1 VRPSPVNVVDITG
14 VSRPVLCA
22 GAVHDCVMRA
32 CASHDRVAC
41 TCCGVRLLCMLTLC
55 SLALP
60 MLGLRAPAVRA
71 LAVRFRAVR
80 FRVVA
85 PFLACV
91 GRVFFTPKG
100 TNFQK
105 CPCRDIFG
113 SCHTGSVLQMFQ
125 HRPKNVV
132 RFARGIVLETLIC
145 ASTEDNYSKHP
156 GWIEALRGGVEENP
170 LKSCLSVSRVE

>member
-1 VRPSPVNVVDITG
+1 MGDEGAGFVRPSPVNVVDITG

-41 TCCGVRLLCMLTLC
+41 TCCVVRLLCMLTLC
-55 SLALP
+55 ALALP

-105 CPCRDIFG
+105 CPYRDIFG

-132 RFARGIVLETLIC
+132 RFA
-145 ASTEDNYSKHP
+145 P
-156 GWIEALRGGVEENP
+156 GDRPGNSDLRQY
-170 LKSCLSVSRVE
+170 RR